1 MIIKEKFKCLDKY
14 EREKLQSLFSIQKNN
29 SLLIKDVVNIIEK
42 EIIIRL
48 RDNSC
53 HSITLIDEN
62 EVIKLSNLIYD
73 LRNKNREFVTARND
87 DTNNTLLLISE
98 EHNN

>member
-1 MIIKEKFKCLDKY
+1 MIINEKFKCLDEY
-14 EREKLQSLFSIQKNN
+14 EKEKLQSLFSIQKDN
-29 SLLIKDVVNIIEK
+29 SVLIKDVENIIEK

-53 HSITLIDEN
+53 HSITLFDEN

-73 LRNKNREFVTARND
+73 LKNKNREFVT
-87 DTNNTLLLISE
+87 TKNTDVKKHIIAYF
-98 EHNN
+98 